1 MANYW
6 KLEGIP
12 HKGWTYV
19 DIIDVREDGRYEW
32 ETEYETCMMCGN
44 EKIRYV
50 HIVEHKE
57 VGNISG

>member
-19 DIIDVREDGRYEW
+19 DIIDVREDGRSE
-32 ETEYETCMMCGN
+32 
-44 EKIRYV
+44 
-50 HIVEHKE
+50 
-57 VGNISG
+57 

>member
-19 DIIDVREDGRYEW
+19 DIVDVREDGRSE
-32 ETEYETCMMCGN
+32 
-44 EKIRYV
+44 
-50 HIVEHKE
+50 
-57 VGNISG
+57 